1 MKDLVVFLQL
11 VIGHGILI
19 YKCISR
25 LLSKCNIMMGM
36 VKCSVGYKAPTK
48 VTSYLYCTL
57 VRSNNLERCSTV
69 WSPFN
74 FNEMQAL
81 ESIQR
86 AATL

>member
-1 MKDLVVFLQL
+1 MEFSYINALV
-11 VIGHGILI
+11 
-19 YKCISR
+19 
-25 LLSKCNIMMGM
+25 SKCNRMMGM
-36 VKCSVGYKAPTK
+36 VNCSVGYKAPTK